1 MLQDRKAGRNIA
13 AALILLAA
21 SSATPALAQ
30 PYLTISLGAN
40 AVATDIN
47 NRPQVVG
54 CVWNGD
60 FSTCDGVIWD
70 YAGVH
75 RLGLAV
81 EPSAG
86 LHINDA
92 SIVAGLR
99 RVGAAQRVFAWVNGI
114 IFDLPPLPADEPRRL
129 LTLTNTNV
137 LLVQGERRSWR
148 FADGGWIDLTAETG
162 AEIFCLNEAGVLG
175 GLKDGR
181 AFLRL
186 ADGQTLV
193 PWTLALPVEVL
204 GRSGHFA
211 AGWPGGSGFPYWLYG
226 QPDGSS
232 SLTSVNVLDKNFEV
246 ADINGAGDV
255 AGTYTYKPLGTVDPR
270 LWRDVGF
277 IYRRGAYEWLPL
289 TGVAAM
295 NEAGYVVGR
304 DAAGAAV
311 LVPAVSPPTG
321 LTFSV
326 TDRLVTLRWLP
337 IPGAL
342 DYVVEAG
349 SVAAATDLFNASVG
363 AVPSVVTSA
372 PPGRYFVR
380 VRARTAAGVSGP
392 SPEIIVDVP

>member
-1 MLQDRKAGRNIA
+1 
-13 AALILLAA
+13 
-21 SSATPALAQ
+21 
-30 PYLTISLGAN
+30 
-40 AVATDIN
+40 
-47 NRPQVVG
+47 
-54 CVWNGD
+54 
-60 FSTCDGVIWD
+60 
-70 YAGVH
+70 
-75 RLGLAV
+75 
-81 EPSAG
+81 
-86 LHINDA
+86 
-92 SIVAGLR
+92 
-99 RVGAAQRVFAWVNGI
+99 
-114 IFDLPPLPADEPRRL
+114 
-129 LTLTNTNV
+129 
-137 LLVQGERRSWR
+137 
-148 FADGGWIDLTAETG
+148 
-162 AEIFCLNEAGVLG
+162 
-175 GLKDGR
+175 
-181 AFLRL
+181 
-186 ADGQTLV
+186 
-193 PWTLALPVEVL
+193 
-204 GRSGHFA
+204 
-211 AGWPGGSGFPYWLYG
+211 
-226 QPDGSS
+226 
-232 SLTSVNVLDKNFEV
+232 VLDKNFEV

-277 IYRRGAYEWLPL
+277 IYRRGAYELLPL